1 MAHRSGKPKEDYT
14 MAEQLH
20 SKTFPRDPTT
30 KILTDFDLGDI
41 NRRIKLGSNGGR
53 LESLGRLVKK
63 RNNKGDEEDNLPR
76 TSYG

>member
-30 KILTDFDLGDI
+30 QILTDKDI
-41 NRRIKLGSNGGR
+41 NSLIKLGRNGGR